1 VRRRRERDQ
10 EASERE
16 QRERRTQPHTHIHT
30 HTHTHTGHKG
40 RKTFPG
46 EYILAFHTL
55 VKHGLAFIS
64 RSHLHGVEIHF
75 GVLALGTLFVHLVS
89 SMHARRRVRRRRRK
103 KKKKKKEEE
112 RRRKK
117 KKKEEERRRKK
128 KKKEEEEEE
137 ERRRHIHTH
146 HAGENKREQGE
157 CTHLSRREV
166 SRTVTNSSSCTSHD
180 VSTDHCTRLL
190 LCELPLGL
198 VVGAL
203 LCCTR
208 NPTIGD
214 DL

>member
-1 VRRRRERDQ
+1 
-10 EASERE
+10 
-16 QRERRTQPHTHIHT
+16 
-30 HTHTHTGHKG
+30 
-40 RKTFPG
+40 
-46 EYILAFHTL
+46 
-55 VKHGLAFIS
+55 LAFIS

-89 SMHARRRVRRRRRK
+89 SMHARRRVRRRRRRRR

-112 RRRKK
+112 
-117 KKKEEERRRKK
+117 EQERRRR
-128 KKKEEEEEE
+128 
-137 ERRRHIHTH
+137 RRRHIHTH

-198 VVGAL
+198 VAGAL